1 MNPMVQASI
10 KRLEETAERLDRA
23 IEEQQSRLE
32 EQRAAH
38 EQALRQYWASG
49 KDAAVMKANQA
60 SVEALQKHLE
70 GSEAL
75 LATLREGLLRLL
87 EQTKALREALR
98 HGD

>member
-23 IEEQQSRLE
+23 IEEQQGRLAQ
-32 EQRAAH
+32 QRAAH

-49 KDAAVMKANQA
+49 KDAAVMKASQA
-60 SVEALQKHLE
+60 NVMEVQERLDS
-70 GSEAL
+70 SEAL
-75 LATLREGLLRLL
+75 LETLREGLLRLL

-98 HGD
+98 HGE

>member
-1 MNPMVQASI
+1 MVQASI

-23 IEEQQSRLE
+23 IEEQQGRLE
-32 EQRAAH
+32 QQRDAH

-60 SVEALQKHLE
+60 SVAALQERLQD
-70 GSEAL
+70 SEAL
-75 LATLREGLLRLL
+75 FETLREGMLRLL

-98 HGD
+98 HGE